1 MLGDLRPFS
10 IISVDLIHEVA
21 KRKEV
26 SHTLGHAHM
35 PIAVEG
41 ESIAEDPVQCVPFH
55 RVDSIMIHKG
65 TVNAPGKE
73 RGRITDRDPTGA
85 WFSRVANR
93 KSSKPFE
100 LRLEFV
106 NIKTSRKEAGWV
118 TRRQAFAKF

>member
-10 IISVDLIHEVA
+10 ILGVDLIYEVA
-21 KRKEV
+21 KREKV
-26 SHTLGHAHM
+26 GHTLRHSHM
-35 PIAVEG
+35 PVAVEG
-41 ESIAEDPVQCVPFH
+41 ESITEDPVHSAPFH

-65 TVNAPGKE
+65 TVNAPSKE
-73 RGRITDRDPTGA
+73 RGRIANRDPTGA

-100 LRLEFV
+100 LRLESV

-118 TRRQAFAKF
+118 TRRQAFARF